1 MEQVYRPR
9 WNAHMNKQFGRLLL
23 AGVCGLIVASA
34 ATAED
39 PPRQSHR
46 IFENDFGDLS
56 QAQSLLARRL
66 RHTEDIRN
74 LQELAK
80 ELKAANPEQL
90 KQLQDVIK
98 NHPEFLDD
106 DRLHDIINAAKEY
119 KQNGGIG
126 LSPETTDK
134 LTKEAKKFLDKQK
147 SQETSSENPLTGGSP
162 NGTHPF
168 DNQTPIP
175 KPPPVVPKGETPP
188 QTMEQHVE
196 DLLKKLTNSAEGK
209 ALQKA
214 ALNDLA
220 KTDAE
225 WAKSSPAFADFLEKV
240 ISPKQA
246 NWLSHNL
253 KLPELPNFGGLATP
267 TSGASGLGGA
277 SPGGGGLEAGVW
289 VIALALFGVAG
300 WLALRAA
307 KWQTARGAGVWSA
320 GPWPVHP
327 SRVFTR
333 EDLIRAFEHL
343 ALLRLGLR
351 ARPLNHLDLAGR
363 LGDTGDRAEPAARLA
378 HLYEQARYAP
388 GDELLPPDELA
399 AARGDLSTLAG
410 AAA

>member
-1 MEQVYRPR
+1 
-9 WNAHMNKQFGRLLL
+9 MNKQFGRLLL
-23 AGVCGLIVASA
+23 AGVCSLIVASS

-39 PPRQSHR
+39 PARQSHR

-66 RHTEDIRN
+66 RHTEDIRD
-74 LQELAK
+74 LEELAK
-80 ELKAANPEQL
+80 ALKTAKPEELKL
-90 KQLQDVIK
+90 FQDMIK
-98 NHPEFLDD
+98 NHPEYLDD
-106 DRLHDIINAAKEY
+106 DGLHDILNAAREY
-119 KQNGGIG
+119 KQNGGF
-126 LSPETTDK
+126 LSEKMTETVTQQ
-134 LTKEAKKFLDKQK
+134 AKKFAEKHKPQDA
-147 SQETSSENPLTGGSP
+147 SSDNSTTHGSP
-162 NGTHPF
+162 DGTHSD
-168 DNQTPIP
+168 DNPIYNP
-175 KPPPVVPKGETPP
+175 APPPPVAPKADEMPH
-188 QTMEQHVE
+188 TMEQHLA
-196 DLLKKLTNSAEGK
+196 DLVKKMTNSPEGK

-214 ALNDLA
+214 ALNDLG

-225 WAKSSPAFADFLEKV
+225 WAKSSPAFADFLEKM
-240 ISPKQA
+240 ITPKQA

-267 TSGASGLGGA
+267 TASSASGIGGA
-277 SPGGGGLEAGVW
+277 STGGGGWEAGVW

-307 KWQTARGAGVWSA
+307 KWQANGGAGAWSA

-343 ALLRLGLR
+343 ALLRLGLK
-351 ARPLNHLDLAGR
+351 ARPLNHVDLAGR

-388 GDELLPPDELA
+388 ADELLPDDEMA

-410 AAA
+410 AAV